1 MTLRYAYD
9 KFKLLNYVD
18 SKDRSRTL
26 SVCVIYNDLQVIKI
40 LGRTGSQG
48 QATQVSLE
56 G

>member
-1 MTLRYAYD
+1 MALRDARD
-9 KFKLLNYVD
+9 QFKPLNYVYRD
-18 SKDRSRTL
+18 SKDP
-26 SVCVIYNDLQVIKI
+26 SVLLICNDLQVIKI